1 MDSNNCLVF
10 KGSNCL
16 RTRLILSVLTGKA
29 CRIEEIRRNSR
40 SKGKGLDASEKN
52 LLDLINKVT
61 NGCEIEISSDGTSLQ
76 FRPGM
81 LIGGKLSHD
90 CGLDRS
96 ITYYLEVLMCFAPFC
111 KEKLEISLTGVT
123 NDDLDSSVDALKL
136 TTIPLM
142 IKYLNI
148 YDKEEIDLKIVSRGF
163 KPNGGGE
170 VFFKCPLRKTL
181 KPVQL
186 LVPGKIKKVRGIA
199 YSARVSPE
207 ISNRLIKECKSYLLK
222 FIPDVYVSVDHLKGT
237 HSGKSPGFG
246 LCLVAETIN
255 EVYYVGEALSNPK
268 GSSNSIETSDA

>member
-1 MDSNNCLVF
+1 M
-10 KGSNCL
+10 
-16 RTRLILSVLTGKA
+16 SVLTGKA

-81 LIGGKLSHD
+81 LIGGKLNHD

-222 FIPDVYVSVDHLKGT
+222 FIPDVYVSVDHLKGA